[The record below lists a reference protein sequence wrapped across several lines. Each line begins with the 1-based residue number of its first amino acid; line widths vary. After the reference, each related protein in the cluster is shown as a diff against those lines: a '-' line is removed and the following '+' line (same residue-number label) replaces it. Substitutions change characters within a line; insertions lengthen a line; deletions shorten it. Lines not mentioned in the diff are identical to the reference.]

1 MTAMDQKVEAA
12 DGSGRTSPEFD
23 LLMRFSEIMV
33 DARTKVLMFD
43 PLPQSEWTGGDSS
56 NPKNFKMREPNCV
69 PLPRG
74 YLT

>member
-1 MTAMDQKVEAA
+1 MTAIDQRVEDAT
-12 DGSGRTSPEFD
+12 GCSKMSPEAT
-23 LLMRFSEIMV
+23 LLFELAEHV
-33 DARTKVLMFD
+33 DNARTQLLRFD
-43 PLPQSEWTGGDSS
+43 PAPQSEWMGGDSS